1 MDTLEITKIF
11 YEKGLVMGRMIS
23 ASKGD
28 YIQRNPTHV
37 SVFNANIVT
46 ITDGKIWYG
55 DLDVTKSANILKEIA
70 KEIGEPIFVLREMDA
85 RFENEDKVSSE
96 LIKKAVWNTSE
107 LVPYREIK
115 ND

>member
-1 MDTLEITKIF
+1 MEVEKKF

-28 YIQRNPTHV
+28 YMHQNPTHL

-55 DLDVTKSANILKEIA
+55 DLDITKSADTLKEIA
-70 KEIGEPIFVLREMDA
+70 KELGEPLFILREMDA
-85 RFENEDKVSSE
+85 RFENEDKPASE
-96 LIKKAVWNTSE
+96 MIKKAVWNTSE
-107 LVPYREIK
+107 PTPFK
-115 ND
+115 NN